1 MSSTKKGAKVSS
13 TLPTTG
19 QIEKM
24 KLWLT
29 TLSAALCLQ
38 VNASELKLDNNL
50 AYNLTDSLTVEVG
63 QRLAGSE
70 ADARAVA
77 WAEQKFK
84 QLGYDKVWTEPFTMQ
99 YWQRGQASL
108 SVSAPFHQNLVVTAL
123 GGSIGTPFDG
133 INAQVAIFDSLEQL
147 KQADPA
153 QVKDKIVFINKSMG
167 KDKLG
172 TFYGSVV
179 GARAQ
184 GAVEAAKLGAKAIV
198 IRSVGTSINR
208 FAHTGIMRYSDD
220 VTRIPAAAISVP
232 DAIQLEKMLSRQPEL
247 TLQLQMQNKLP
258 GEVVSHNVIAEITG
272 SKRPDEIVL
281 ISAHIDSW
289 DEGTGALDDGAGV
302 GIVMATG
309 ALLKQQGRP
318 ERTVRVV
325 LFGNEEGGLV
335 GARAYAAK
343 HAGNLKNH
351 VFASESDFG
360 AGRIWR
366 LDTGFGAK
374 SLAFG
379 KTLQQQLAQLGI
391 ELGDNSASGGPD
403 VSVLKAQGVPVVSL
417 QQDGTD
423 YFDYHHTPNDTMD
436 KIDPAAMQQNLEAW
450 LITTRAVANSSV
462 DLRQ

>member
-70 ADARAVA
+70 ADARAAA

-84 QLGYDKVWTEPFTMQ
+84 QLGFDKVWTEPFSML

-133 INAQVAIFDSLEQL
+133 INAQVAMFDSLEQL

-208 FAHTGIMRYSDD
+208 FAHTGIMRYSEE
-220 VTRIPAAAISVP
+220 VPRIPAAAISVP

-343 HAGNLKNH
+343 HASNLKNH

-379 KTLQQQLAQLGI
+379 KTLQQQLAKLGI